1 MRIGMVTATYNPSVV
16 NGALRMVTLYR
27 RYLEAAGHEVTIF
40 TIGEPDEAD
49 DDPHIVRSPGI
60 PLGDYGYYVTIGYT
74 REAQRLMG
82 EMDILH
88 CHHLFMSVEM
98 AHRYAHCPIVY
109 TNHTRYDL
117 YTGTYIPLP
126 QPAADAIMRQ
136 IWPEFTDLADVV
148 IVPSESVRQVMLDF
162 GVRCPTVVI
171 ENGIELEP
179 LLNPSRP
186 RQRTE
191 FGIPADAPLAIYVG
205 RLSNEKNVALLLEQ
219 FLVAREIVPELHLI
233 LVGDGPQKEELEAY
247 AAELELADYAHF
259 LGRVPFEDV
268 CNYLAAA
275 DFFVSASMSEV
286 HPLTVIEAMASGL
299 PVAAP
304 VAPGFVDTVVPG
316 SSGYLTDLPESGL
329 AAAIVALAID
339 RQRCQKMGQAAR
351 EDACH
356 RFDINRTIALTIQ
369 LYDQL
374 LRERPDL
381 KRRRE
386 HGRWARRNEML
397 DPLLNQLARLA
408 RPPDW
413 AESVGL
419 KWLQESLKRDEGRRL
434 KDEG

>member
-16 NGALRMVTLYR
+16 NGALRMVALYR

-40 TIGEPDEAD
+40 TLGEPDEED
-49 DDPHIVRSPGI
+49 DDPRIVRSPGI
-60 PLGDYGYYVTIGYT
+60 PLGDHGYYVTIGYT

-98 AHRYAHCPIVY
+98 AHRYARCPIVY

-148 IVPSESVRQVMLDF
+148 VVPSESVRQVMLDF

-186 RQRTE
+186 RERTE

-205 RLSNEKNVALLLEQ
+205 RLSSEKNLALLLEQ
-219 FLVAREIVPELHLI
+219 FLVARQIVSDFHL
-233 LVGDGPQKEELEAY
+233 LLLGSGPQQSELEQY
-247 AAELELADYAHF
+247 AADLGLTDSVHF

-286 HPLTVIEAMASGL
+286 HPLTVIEAMAVGL

-304 VAPGFVDTVVPG
+304 VAPGFIDTVAPG
-316 SSGYLTDLPESGL
+316 RSGYLTDLPESGL
-329 AAAIVALAID
+329 AAAMVALAID
-339 RQRCQKMGQAAR
+339 RERCKRMGQVAQD
-351 EDACH
+351 DACQ
-356 RFDINRTIALTIQ
+356 RFDIKRTIDLTLQ
-369 LYDQL
+369 LYVDL
-374 LRERPDL
+374 LNKRPDL
-381 KRRRE
+381 KRRKG
-386 HGRWARRNEML
+386 HGQWARRNEML

-419 KWLQESLKRDEGRRL
+419 KWLQDSMRKAEGRRM